1 MIAKRNKE
9 PQRLRSQ
16 LRRRNVLITFCV
28 IALLYCLAGRALPG
42 RISESI
48 RLILAIASLS
58 YLPSKYLALAW
69 TSLENGTD
77 SLLVRLLFS
86 ERA

>member
-1 MIAKRNKE
+1 M
-9 PQRLRSQ
+9 
-16 LRRRNVLITFCV
+16 RRRNVLITFCV
-28 IALLYCLAGRALPG
+28 IALLYCLAGRALPD

-69 TSLENGTD
+69 TSPENGTD
-77 SLLVRLLFS
+77 SLSARLLFS
-86 ERA
+86 GRALLVCVLE

>member
-1 MIAKRNKE
+1 M
-9 PQRLRSQ
+9 
-16 LRRRNVLITFCV
+16 RRNVLITFCV
-28 IALLYCLAGRALPG
+28 IALLYCLAGRTLPH

-58 YLPSKYLALAW
+58 YLPSKYWALAW
-69 TSLENGTD
+69 TSLQNGTD

-86 ERA
+86 GHA